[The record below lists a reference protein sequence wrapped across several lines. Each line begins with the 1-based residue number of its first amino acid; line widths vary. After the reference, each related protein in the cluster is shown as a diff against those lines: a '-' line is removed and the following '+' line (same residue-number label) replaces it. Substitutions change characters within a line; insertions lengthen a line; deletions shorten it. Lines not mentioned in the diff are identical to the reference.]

1 MVNGTLLNV
10 GKRYEDNLR
19 VIVDQRPKI
28 HLGLDALGN
37 QKNLKR
43 FLIAISLWRQRQSS
57 CKNDHLLEQQQL
69 QLQQSGVI
77 LPYIIA
83 VEVHST

>member
-1 MVNGTLLNV
+1 MTLKLSSYLLIKFSRVPFPIVSGISTMVNGTLLNV

-37 QKNLKR
+37 QKSLKR
-43 FLIAISLWRQRQSS
+43 YLIAISL
-57 CKNDHLLEQQQL
+57 
-69 QLQQSGVI
+69 
-77 LPYIIA
+77 
-83 VEVHST
+83 

>member
-1 MVNGTLLNV
+1 MVNGALLNF
-10 GKRYEDNLR
+10 GKIYEDTLR

-43 FLIAISLWRQRQSS
+43 YLIAISLWRQRQSS

>member
-43 FLIAISLWRQRQSS
+43 YLIAISLWRQRQSS